1 VEEAVV
7 LQIVLLTLEDLAVL
21 VVAAVELEQ
30 VMQIILQVQETVLL

>member
-1 VEEAVV
+1 MVV

-21 VVAAVELEQ
+21 VVVAVELEQ